1 MNSLGGINMGILDI
15 IFILILFIVVVA
27 LAIPLGKY
35 MSRVFTGQRTFMT
48 PIMEPVERF
57 IYRLIGTDETKEM
70 NWKQYAYAL
79 IVLNIIG
86 IVFLFVLQL
95 IQGYLP
101 LNPEG
106 FSGVS
111 WDSAL
116 NTAISFVTNTNWQGY
131 AGETTMSYLTQMTG
145 LAVQNFLSAAIGIA
159 ALLVLIRGFTRKN
172 TDKIGNFWV
181 DITRASLYVLL
192 PIAVILAILLASQ
205 GVVQTFSP
213 YVTAHTLEG
222 VNQTIAV
229 GPVAS
234 QEAIKMIGS
243 NGGGF
248 FNANSAHPFENPNAI
263 TDILEIM
270 AILLIPI
277 SLVFTFGYLI
287 KNFKQGLAIFAAMT
301 ILFTIGMGIAIYTE
315 SQPNPILEKMGVT
328 GSNLE
333 GKEVRFG
340 VTQSVLWGVAT
351 TDVSNGGVNSMHDSV
366 MPLTGLV
373 YMFNMCTG
381 EVIYGGLGVGLIGML
396 FYVILSMFVA
406 GLMIGRTPEFLGK
419 KLGPPEMG
427 LSVIPIVLPH
437 VAILTLSAIAI
448 STTVGLSSLAN
459 PSSHGLSEILYAYL
473 STIGNN
479 GSAFAGLSANTL
491 FYNLTGGL
499 AMLIGRFATIIPAIA
514 LAGLLAQKGKVQ
526 MTSASFPTTGPLF
539 VLIVVAVVIL
549 LGALTFFP
557 VFTLGPILDH
567 LFLYGGHIT

>member
-172 TDKIGNFWV
+172 TDKIGNFWI

-248 FNANSAHPFENPNAI
+248 FNANSAHPFENPNTI
-263 TDILEIM
+263 TDILEIL

-301 ILFTIGMGIAIYTE
+301 ILFTIGIGIALYTE

-419 KLGPPEMG
+419 KLGPPEMV

-539 VLIVVAVVIL
+539 VIIVVAVVIL

>member
-172 TDKIGNFWV
+172 TDKIGNFWI

-419 KLGPPEMG
+419 KLGPPEMV

>member
-86 IVFLFVLQL
+86 IIFLFVLQL

-172 TDKIGNFWV
+172 TDKIGNFWI

-539 VLIVVAVVIL
+539 VIIVVAVVIL